1 MKICRTIE
9 SLAEALAL
17 AGCGRPLVGLAGC
30 GRPLVGLAGQQ
41 SIGFVPTMGFL
52 HAGHLSLVQKCRQ
65 DNDLAV
71 VSIYVNPS
79 QFGLGEDL
87 DRYPRDPERDIALLE
102 KEKTDLLFM
111 PDSRE
116 IYPPGY
122 ATYVRVEGLE
132 AVLCGKSRPGHFRG
146 VATVVLKLFNLVCPQ
161 RAYFGQKDAQQAIV
175 IRKMV
180 SDLHLPVQVRVMP
193 IVRDSDGL
201 ALSSRNIFLSPAE
214 RQAAR
219 HLPQA
224 LAAASV
230 LIGNGV
236 VDAALLKKTMVEELA
251 KDRLIHSE
259 YIAVTRL
266 QDLADLA
273 VIEPGNTLI
282 AAAIRVGKTRL
293 IDNLL
298 LGDLSC

>member
-1 MKICRTIE
+1 MKICRTIA
-9 SLAEALAL
+9 SLANALSA
-17 AGCGRPLVGLAGC
+17 AGHK
-30 GRPLVGLAGQQ
+30 

-52 HAGHLSLVQKCRQ
+52 HAGHLSLVEKCRQ
-65 DNDLAV
+65 ENDLVV

-87 DRYPRDPERDIALLE
+87 DHYPRDPDRDIALLE
-102 KEKTDLLFM
+102 KERTDLLFL
-111 PDSRE
+111 PDTGE

-122 ATYVRVEGLE
+122 ATYLSVEGLE
-132 AVLCGKSRPGHFRG
+132 AVMCGKSRPGHFRG
-146 VATVVLKLFNLVCPQ
+146 VATVVLKLFNLVGPR
-161 RAYFGQKDAQQAIV
+161 RAYFGQKDAQQAII
-175 IRKMV
+175 IRKLV
-180 SDLHLPVQVRVMP
+180 SDLHLPVQIMVLP
-193 IVRDSDGL
+193 IVRDADGL
-201 ALSSRNIFLSPAE
+201 ALSSRNVYLAPAE
-214 RQAAR
+214 RLAAR

-224 LAAASV
+224 LAAAAA

-236 VDAALLKKTMVEELA
+236 GEAAVLKKAMAEELA
-251 KDRLIHSE
+251 KDRLIQTD
-259 YIAVTRL
+259 YIAVARL

-273 VIEPGNTLI
+273 VIEPGNTLV

>member
-9 SLAEALAL
+9 SLSQALSA
-17 AGCGRPLVGLAGC
+17 AGHKTV
-30 GRPLVGLAGQQ
+30 
-41 SIGFVPTMGFL
+41 GFVPTMGFL
-52 HAGHLSLVQKCRQ
+52 HTGHLSLVKKCRQ
-65 DNDLAV
+65 ENDRVV
-71 VSIYVNPS
+71 VSIYVNPF
-79 QFGLGEDL
+79 QFGPNEDL

-111 PDSRE
+111 PDSLE

-122 ATYVRVEGLE
+122 ATYVTVEGLD
-132 AVLCGKSRPGHFRG
+132 AVLCGESRPGHFRG
-146 VATVVLKLFNLVCPQ
+146 VATIVLKLFNLIGPQ

-175 IRKMV
+175 IRRMV
-180 SDLHLPVQVRVMP
+180 RDLNLPVQVKVLP

-201 ALSSRNIFLSPAE
+201 ALSSRNVYLAPAE
-214 RQAAR
+214 RLAAR

-224 LAAASV
+224 LAAAAV

-236 VDAALLKKTMVEELA
+236 GDSAVLKKAMAEELA
-251 KDRLIHSE
+251 KDPLIQIE
-259 YIAVTRL
+259 YIALVRL
-266 QDLADLA
+266 QDLSGITS
-273 VIEPGNTLI
+273 IEKGNTLI
-282 AAAIRVGKTRL
+282 AAAICVGKTRL